1 MSMRAPGSEVTSPAL
16 GNQGM
21 DVRIPFQIP
30 PEGMQDADKA
40 RSKVFGLVK
49 LEEHTQDDIPD
60 RMKQAVK
67 KGMVLKK
74 KDAEFFRNGKDTM
87 PVNAGNQFTG
97 HTKSPFLIIHV
108 ATGRTETAF
117 TGKRDKFKV
126 PTMRAAKESAAKR
139 RIMAMDH
146 LVNVIQ
152 NIFARAEHILDVLI
166 KSQKDKPPKPLMSEG
181 QGS

>member
-1 MSMRAPGSEVTSPAL
+1 
-16 GNQGM
+16 
-21 DVRIPFQIP
+21 
-30 PEGMQDADKA
+30 MQDADKA

-126 PTMRAAKESAAKR
+126 PTMRAAKESAAKEGSWQW
-139 RIMAMDH
+139 I
-146 LVNVIQ
+146 
-152 NIFARAEHILDVLI
+152 IL
-166 KSQKDKPPKPLMSEG
+166 LMLSKTFLPGRSTYWMYSRWSEKIVWRMLL
-181 QGS
+181 

>member
-1 MSMRAPGSEVTSPAL
+1 
-16 GNQGM
+16 
-21 DVRIPFQIP
+21 
-30 PEGMQDADKA
+30 
-40 RSKVFGLVK
+40 
-49 LEEHTQDDIPD
+49 
-60 RMKQAVK
+60 MKQAVK

-126 PTMRAAKESAAKR
+126 PTMRVAKESAAKEMR
-139 RIMAMDH
+139 
-146 LVNVIQ
+146 
-152 NIFARAEHILDVLI
+152 
-166 KSQKDKPPKPLMSEG
+166 KSWKK
-181 QGS
+181 